1 MTLTHKEKEIVAAGI
16 SAATG
21 CKSCTHFHLGAA
33 REAGATDAEI
43 RQAIDDAL
51 TVRRQAADVIEA
63 YALARLGEEP
73 RAESPMLPGEV
84 THIRSLV
91 ALGSAFVVNWV
102 SSLERYL
109 ECAERA
115 GVSRPDVLEIIALAI
130 AIRERAEAF
139 ARRPITAFEKEA
151 A

>member
-16 SAATG
+16 SAAAG
-21 CKSCTHFHLGAA
+21 CKSCTHSHLSAA

-43 RQAIDDAL
+43 RQAIQDAL

-63 YALARLGEEP
+63 YALTRLGEEP
-73 RAESPMLPGEV
+73 KTESPTLPGEV
-84 THIRSLV
+84 TRIRALV

-109 ECAERA
+109 ASAERA
-115 GVSRPDVLEIIALAI
+115 GVARADILEIIALAI

-139 ARRPITAFEKEA
+139 ARRPIRAFEKEA